1 MKVKLNYKG
10 KEVVAEIADEELE
23 KLVAEPK
30 KKTGWEKVSIGE
42 IQYRINSYGGVDAE
56 TRKDSFN
63 VYSYCMDEIGNSF
76 SIEELAENI
85 LRARTLH
92 ENMLRRSVE
101 LCGKFD
107 YCSDKG
113 YRYFIEYSYYNNQ
126 LLINSC
132 VSTYRHFYEIYFDSL
147 QHAQQV
153 MEEFRDELIW
163 YFTEFKERM
172 D

>member
-10 KEVVAEIADEELE
+10 KEIVAEIADEELE

-101 LCGKFD
+101 LCDKIDWNNGKE
-107 YCSDKG
+107 DK
-113 YRYFIEYSYYNNQ
+113 YFIGYCYATKEIRIFAVNYTKDIFQ
-126 LLINSC
+126 
-132 VSTYRHFYEIYFDSL
+132 IYFDTKE
-147 QHAQQV
+147 HAKQV
-153 MEEFRDELIW
+153 AEEFRDELIW